1 MKITS
6 REMKKYLAENN
17 IETKDIS
24 IRCHYYSVDTSV
36 IVTLKN
42 LKLPINKI
50 KNLLTNKFEKD
61 RGFAGGNIF
70 IEVKYDNTI
79 LNKAIK
85 DKLEIANKYLNKIM
99 NSNNSIIMLVCDKDF
114 KILINKKL
122 NQISV
127 KDKYN
132 SYTWRFI
139 EDINLAK
146 ALVYYENR
154 EI

>member
-17 IETKDIS
+17 IDKQDIS
-24 IRCHYYSVDTSV
+24 IRCRYYSVDTSV

-42 LKLPINKI
+42 LKLPIHRI

-61 RGFAGGNIF
+61 RGLAGGNIF
-70 IEVKYDNTI
+70 IEVKFDNTI

-85 DKLEIANKYLNKIM
+85 NKLEIANKYLNEII
-99 NSNNSIIMLVCDKDF
+99 NSKDDILMLVCNKDF
-114 KILINKKL
+114 KILVNKKL
-122 NQISV
+122 NHISV

-139 EDINLAK
+139 EDVNLAK

-154 EI
+154 EK

>member
-6 REMKKYLAENN
+6 IQMKKYLAKNN
-17 IETKDIS
+17 IDTKNIS
-24 IRCHYYSVDTSV
+24 IRSRYYSVDTSV

-61 RGFAGGNIF
+61 RGLAGGNIF

-79 LNKAIK
+79 INKAIK

-99 NSNNSIIMLVCDKDF
+99 NSNNDILMLVCDKDF

-122 NQISV
+122 NHISI
-127 KDKYN
+127 KDKYRT
-132 SYTWRFI
+132 YIWRFI
-139 EDINLAK
+139 EDINIAK

-154 EI
+154 EK

>member
-6 REMKKYLAENN
+6 IQMKKYLAKNN
-17 IETKDIS
+17 IDTKDIS

-61 RGFAGGNIF
+61 RHLSGGNIF

-85 DKLEIANKYLNKIM
+85 NKLEIANKYLNKIT
-99 NSNNSIIMLVCDKDF
+99 NSKDDIIMLVCNKDF

-122 NQISV
+122 NHISV

-154 EI
+154 KK